1 MDYTVHGILQA
12 RSWSGQPFPSLGGLP
27 DPGIGPR
34 SPTLQAD
41 SLPTELSGKPSKV
54 KNPPANAGG
63 MRDAGLIPELG
74 RSPGGVHSYPFQYS
88 SQGNPMDRGAG
99 GLQSMGPQSQTGLK
113 RLSRHTGPRG
123 CSQQSWEQGERGFRE
138 GLEARF
144 ESAHKTDTRLL
155 IL

>member
-1 MDYTVHGILQA
+1 MLRTDA
-12 RSWSGQPFPSLGGLP
+12 RAAAISAWEEVRGSGLLA
-27 DPGIGPR
+27 R
-34 SPTLQAD
+34 
-41 SLPTELSGKPSKV
+41 
-54 KNPPANAGG
+54 
-63 MRDAGLIPELG
+63 
-74 RSPGGVHSYPFQYS
+74 YS

-99 GLQSMGPQSQTGLK
+99 GLQSMGPHSRTGLK

-123 CSQQSWEQGERGFRE
+123 CSQQSWEQGEGGFRE